1 MVTILLAIVLT
12 RLWSGGL
19 DKFMAMMA
27 AAAEEE
33 ENEAGEAKEEKSG
46 GSGVVSYSLDELA
59 SVEQSITF
67 MYIVY
72 HPLVVD
78 VSCVKFLT
86 QSVCM
91 IPKQNTQNIYHKQMN
106 NGVLL

>member
-1 MVTILLAIVLT
+1 
-12 RLWSGGL
+12 
-19 DKFMAMMA
+19 MAMMA

-33 ENEAGEAKEEKSG
+33 ENEAGETKEEKKSG
-46 GSGVVSYSLDELA
+46 ESGVVSYSLDELA

-72 HPLVVD
+72 HLLVVD
-78 VSCVKFLT
+78 VLCVKFLT

-91 IPKQNTQNIYHKQMN
+91 IPKQNTRNIHHKRMIN
-106 NGVLL
+106 DVLLGEILLHIKI